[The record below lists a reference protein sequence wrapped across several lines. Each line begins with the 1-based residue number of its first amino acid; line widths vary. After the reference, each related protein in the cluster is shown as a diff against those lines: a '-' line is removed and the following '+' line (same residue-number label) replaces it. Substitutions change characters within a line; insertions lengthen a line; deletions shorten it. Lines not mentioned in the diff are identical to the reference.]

1 MGFNCL
7 KATEPLQGGSLL
19 STKFPEIPGTCLI
32 DLGKIKGWVNF
43 GAKQWFWTRDHWIG
57 HPVQRVKIHSSSS
70 TYLELLQGIMQRSV
84 LGPPL
89 FNLLLCDWFFFVEEA
104 NITSYTDDNNTI

>member
-43 GAKQWFWTRDHWIG
+43 GAKQWF
-57 HPVQRVKIHSSSS
+57 
-70 TYLELLQGIMQRSV
+70 
-84 LGPPL
+84 
-89 FNLLLCDWFFFVEEA
+89 
-104 NITSYTDDNNTI
+104 